1 MSQRFAHK
9 GQTANN
15 VVDLISR
22 NEVTHP
28 INTESHDS
36 PIIRAEA
43 ELVLSG
49 SRESSLDRPH
59 FGDLWGDLEA
69 VVGGCWRPY
78 SSSRISSAIVFFLAA
93 STAAASAMAL
103 AFGLSATA
111 ATSSYMT
118 LVEASHSLFLS
129 FSLGVILI

>member
-1 MSQRFAHK
+1 MLTVPRLSCY
-9 GQTANN
+9 
-15 VVDLISR
+15 
-22 NEVTHP
+22 P
-28 INTESHDS
+28 IHAELNFDI
-36 PIIRAEA
+36 PIMRADA

-49 SRESSLDRPH
+49 SNESSLDRAD
-59 FGDLWGDLEA
+59 FGDRDGDEMMACCCWGGLGHFAADVA
-69 VVGGCWRPY
+69 VTPPY
-78 SSSRISSAIVFFLAA
+78 NSSKISSAIVFFLAA

-118 LVEASHSLFLS
+118 LVEASHSLFLP